1 MTTRWEKKDAHLEF
15 IVEGPQANAGPLR
28 LALDIDI
35 DGNILI
41 NAMNLIR
48 IEKDTVKFL
57 DAFAV
62 KHKAKDLSVVMAY
75 PQKIKFKN
83 LEVTKT
89 ISEARD
95 IIFMEATERELGFFD
110 EN

>member
-1 MTTRWEKKDAHLEF
+1 MTTRWEKKDQHLEF
-15 IVEGPQANAGPLR
+15 IVEGPKANAEPLR

-35 DGNILI
+35 EGNILI
-41 NAMNLIR
+41 NAMNLKR
-48 IEKDTVKFL
+48 IEKDSIQFL
-57 DAFAV
+57 DAFAK
-62 KHKAKDLSVVMAY
+62 KHKAKDLSVVMAHD
-75 PQKIKFKN
+75 KKLKTKS

-89 ISEARD
+89 VSEARD